1 MMKTATITC
10 FGKSVSLFEF
20 GNVTNPALLFIHGN
34 SAHSGFFKPLI
45 NILEPKYHIIT
56 LDLPGHRQSGAW
68 TKKDFSREN
77 LAGLFN
83 SVLGYYKITEVD
95 AFGFSMGGLILLEC
109 FDMIP
114 AVKKIAVVGHPPLRS
129 VDDMPNAY
137 VLTDDVSLYLQ
148 GSLTEDE
155 AERVY
160 NAVIQ
165 INDKQIK
172 SEIKEALLETSPSF
186 REGCLLLAQHV
197 SDQVARLN
205 QFSQPIAVI
214 HAKDDVAIQLEYL
227 KKLQINNLCEQK
239 IQIISKGGHF
249 IIYEN
254 PGELAAILDRF
265 YSEI

>member
-1 MMKTATITC
+1 MKSNLLSC
-10 FGKSVSLFEF
+10 FGKSVSIFEY
-20 GNVTNPALLFIHGN
+20 GNSSNPDLLFIHGN

-45 NILEPKYHIIT
+45 NILETKYHIIT
-56 LDLPGHRQSGAW
+56 LDLPGHRQSEAW
-68 TKKDFSREN
+68 EKEDFTPSN
-77 LAGLFN
+77 FASLFN
-83 SVLGYYKITEVD
+83 SVLNYFNISQAD

-109 FDMIP
+109 FDLIP
-114 AVKKIAVVGHPPLRS
+114 AIKKIAVAGHPPLRS

-148 GSLTEDE
+148 GHLTKDE

-186 REGCLLLAQHV
+186 REGCLLMAQHV

-205 QFSQPIAVI
+205 QFLQPIAVI

-227 KKLQINNLCEQK
+227 KKLQINNLFEQK

-254 PGELAAILDRF
+254 PEELAAILDRF
-265 YSEI
+265 YSGI

>member
-1 MMKTATITC
+1 MKTTTITC
-10 FGKSVSLFEF
+10 FGKSVSVFEF
-20 GNVTNPALLFIHGN
+20 GNDTNPTLLFIHGN
-34 SAHSGFFKPLI
+34 SAHAGFFIPLI
-45 NILEPKYHIIT
+45 RLLEPKYHIIT

-68 TKKDFSREN
+68 KKEDFSREN
-77 LAGLFN
+77 FALLFN
-83 SVLGYYKITEVD
+83 SVLDYFNISQVD

-109 FDMIP
+109 FDLIP
-114 AVKKIAVVGHPPLRS
+114 AIKKIAVVGHPPLRS

-148 GSLTEDE
+148 GSLTDDE

-165 INDKQIK
+165 INDQQIK

-186 REGCLLLAQHV
+186 REGCLLMAQHV

-214 HAKDDVAIQLEYL
+214 HAKDDVAIKLEYL
-227 KKLQINNLCEQK
+227 KKLEINNLWGQK
-239 IQIISKGGHF
+239 IQIISEGGHF

-254 PGELAAILDRF
+254 PEELAAILDHF
-265 YSEI
+265 YSRI